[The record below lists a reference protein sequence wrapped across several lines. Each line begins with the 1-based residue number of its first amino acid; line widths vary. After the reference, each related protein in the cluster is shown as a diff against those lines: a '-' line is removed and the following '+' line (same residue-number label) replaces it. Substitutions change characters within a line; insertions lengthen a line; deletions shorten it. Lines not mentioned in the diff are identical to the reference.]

1 MIYFSHITNPFQP
14 NKGRIDNVLDDG
26 KTVWDMVREQKV
38 DLSRPTICMIDGAA
52 VLRKFWNDTVQPKSL
67 VCFITLPQGGGGKKS
82 SNPIQV
88 VLMVAVVVASVYTGG
103 AVGAAYGAVW
113 GGVAAAGVSMAG
125 SFLVNTFV
133 PTPRASLNGS
143 GSANSIAAQSPTYS
157 LQAQGNQARLGSPIP
172 VIYGRH
178 LIYPDFASQPYY
190 AYANDEQYVY
200 QLHCI
205 GQGEYNIEQI
215 RIEDTPIDSFEEITY
230 KIINPG
236 EQNTLFRDDVVTSP
250 EVAGQELL
258 KDEVCGPFVLNPT
271 ESVIDKIEIDVA
283 FQRGLYFAN
292 NNGGMDNKTIQWRI
306 DARLI
311 DDEDLPLGDWFTL
324 GSESFTS
331 NNHNS
336 MFRTYSYAVASGRY
350 EVRAV
355 RLDVKDTSSRA
366 GHEIRWASAKGFIV
380 SSPSYGNVTLIA
392 VKMKATNNL
401 SQRSSRMLNCIV
413 TRKLP
418 TWSPSGGWTGRV
430 PTRSIAWAI
439 ADILKANYGARLTDK
454 SIDLEGLYRLD
465 QIWAARGDTFNAVFD
480 SKLTVYDALSRTCK
494 VGRSVP
500 YIQGGIVRFVRDEPK
515 SIPVAL
521 FGPRNIVKNSL
532 TIQYIMPSEDT
543 ADSVCV
549 QYFSDRTWK
558 NSEITGSFAGSTS
571 DKTATVELFGC
582 TDKNQAL
589 REAIYMAL
597 ANRYRR
603 RIVTFSTELEGLIP
617 SYGDLISITHD
628 MPHWGTG
635 GEILSKNDMT
645 LTLSEP
651 VEFIEGQNHYLA
663 LRTRTG
669 SLSGPY
675 RVTAGSLP
683 NEVILQETP
692 DIEIETGTNSERTHF
707 AFGTQDKWGTLAR
720 VTGIKPRSGKVEITA
735 AIEDSRVHTN

>member
-1 MIYFSHITNPFQP
+1 MIYFSHIINPFQP
-14 NKGRIDNVLDDG
+14 NKGRIDRALNDG
-26 KTVWDMVREQKV
+26 KSVWQIVKEEKI
-38 DLSRPTICMIDGAA
+38 DLTKPTICLIDGVAI
-52 VLRKFWNDTVQPKSL
+52 LRKHWQELIQPKSL
-67 VCFITLPQGGGGKKS
+67 VCFITLPQGGGGGKS
-82 SNPIQV
+82 SNPVQV

-103 AVGAAYGAVW
+103 AVAAAYGAVW
-113 GGVAAAGVSMAG
+113 GGVAAAAVSIGG

-133 PTPRASLNGS
+133 PPPKSSLNGS
-143 GSANSIAAQSPTYS
+143 TSSIASQSPTYS
-157 LQAQGNQARLGSPIP
+157 LQAQGNEARLGSPIP

-190 AYANDEQYVY
+190 AYVNDEQYVY
-200 QLHCI
+200 QVHCI
-205 GQGEYNIEQI
+205 GQGYYDIEKI
-215 RIEDTPIDSFEEITY
+215 RIEDTPISSFEEITY
-230 KIINPG
+230 QIINPG
-236 EQNTLFRDDVVTSP
+236 EKNTLFRDDVVTSP

-258 KDEVCGPFVLNPT
+258 RGNTIGPFVLNPT
-271 ESVIDKIEIDVA
+271 ESEIDRVEIDVA
-283 FQRGLYFAN
+283 CQRGLYYAN
-292 NNGGMDNKTIQWRI
+292 DSGGLNTKSVQWRV
-306 DARLI
+306 DARKI
-311 DDEDLPLGDWFTL
+311 DDEDNPLGDWFTL
-324 GSESFTS
+324 GTETLSANTV
-331 NNHNS
+331 NGLY
-336 MFRTYSYAVASGRY
+336 RTYGYSVAKGRY
-350 EVRAV
+350 EVRAT
-355 RLDVKDTSSRA
+355 RLDDKDTSSRA
-366 GHEIRWASAKGFIV
+366 GHELRWASAKGFIV
-380 SSPSYGNVTLIA
+380 SNPSYGDVTLIA
-392 VKMKATNNL
+392 IKMKATNNL
-401 SQRSSRMLNCIV
+401 SQRSSRMVNCIV

-480 SKLTVYDALSRTCK
+480 SKLTVFDALSRTCK

-558 NSEITGSFAGSTS
+558 NSEITGSFEGSTS

-617 SYGDLISITHD
+617 SYGD
-628 MPHWGTG
+628 
-635 GEILSKNDMT
+635 
-645 LTLSEP
+645 
-651 VEFIEGQNHYLA
+651 
-663 LRTRTG
+663 
-669 SLSGPY
+669 
-675 RVTAGSLP
+675 
-683 NEVILQETP
+683 
-692 DIEIETGTNSERTHF
+692 
-707 AFGTQDKWGTLAR
+707 
-720 VTGIKPRSGKVEITA
+720 
-735 AIEDSRVHTN
+735 

>member
-190 AYANDEQYVY
+190 GYANDEQYVY

-215 RIEDTPIDSFEEITY
+215 RIEDTPINSFEEITY
-230 KIINPG
+230 QIINPG

-283 FQRGLYFAN
+283 FQRGLYYAN

-324 GSESFTS
+324 GSESFAS

-380 SSPSYGNVTLIA
+380 SSPSYGDVTLIA

-413 TRKLP
+413 TR
-418 TWSPSGGWTGRV
+418 
-430 PTRSIAWAI
+430 
-439 ADILKANYGARLTDK
+439 
-454 SIDLEGLYRLD
+454 RLD
-465 QIWAARGDTFNAVFD
+465 ISSLINGGSQEKGKRAGTENVASIVGMSTALKNNCNKLKENTRHILMLEEVLLRKLKESDLDFICNTNVNHIPGNISLSFKGISGETLMHRLDLKGIMVSTGSACD
-480 SKLTVYDALSRTCK
+480 SAKNQTSHVIKALGVPEDYAYGTIRISLGKENTEDEIEEIFIAINEIVKSLTV
-494 VGRSVP
+494 
-500 YIQGGIVRFVRDEPK
+500 
-515 SIPVAL
+515 
-521 FGPRNIVKNSL
+521 
-532 TIQYIMPSEDT
+532 
-543 ADSVCV
+543 
-549 QYFSDRTWK
+549 
-558 NSEITGSFAGSTS
+558 
-571 DKTATVELFGC
+571 
-582 TDKNQAL
+582 
-589 REAIYMAL
+589 
-597 ANRYRR
+597 
-603 RIVTFSTELEGLIP
+603 
-617 SYGDLISITHD
+617 
-628 MPHWGTG
+628 
-635 GEILSKNDMT
+635 
-645 LTLSEP
+645 
-651 VEFIEGQNHYLA
+651 
-663 LRTRTG
+663 
-669 SLSGPY
+669 
-675 RVTAGSLP
+675 
-683 NEVILQETP
+683 
-692 DIEIETGTNSERTHF
+692 
-707 AFGTQDKWGTLAR
+707 
-720 VTGIKPRSGKVEITA
+720 
-735 AIEDSRVHTN
+735 